1 MTKMQKLPIEEQ
13 LSEEITNM
21 VTTLEDVVHVMRDL
35 RQQIFYNKRDIRTYQ
50 TKISKLEKEIE
61 MLKLAVAGKSLQ
73 EK

>member
-1 MTKMQKLPIEEQ
+1 MQKLPIEEQ
-13 LSEEITNM
+13 LSEDITNM

-61 MLKLAVAGKSLQ
+61 ILKLAVAGKSLQ

>member
-13 LSEEITNM
+13 LSEDITNM

-35 RQQIFYNKRDIRTYQ
+35 RQQIFYHKRDIRTYK

-61 MLKLAVAGKSLQ
+61 ILKLAVAGKSLQ